1 MTIRH
6 ARDDLRLYLRLI
18 VMQVRAQAQY
28 RASLAIDIGSY
39 LAITSLEVTVVFIV
53 FGRFPTL
60 LGWRLGEVAL
70 LYSCTS
76 LTIGTAEWVGAGI
89 DTFAE
94 TIRRGEFDRVLLRP
108 VGVFTQVLGSDFR
121 LRRLGRLTQ
130 GAVGFVVALGWLPGL
145 RWTPAKLL
153 MLPLGI
159 SSGATVFLAIL
170 LLGATLCFWTV
181 ETTELTSVLYY
192 GGRELLSWPLTIY
205 TPSLQRVFLFVV
217 PLAFGGYVPLCF
229 ILGRALPFGM
239 PGAWAFAAPL
249 PAAIFAL
256 GAVGAWRLGIA
267 HYQSTG
273 S

>member
-1 MTIRH
+1 MIYH
-6 ARDDLRLYLRLI
+6 ALNDARLYLRLI

-28 RASLAIDIGSY
+28 RASLALDIATYFGV
-39 LAITSLEVTVVFIV
+39 TSLEFAVIFIV

-70 LYSCTS
+70 LYSFMS
-76 LTIGTAEWVGAGI
+76 LTFGTAELIGAGI
-89 DTFAE
+89 DNFAD
-94 TIRRGEFDRVLLRP
+94 TIRRGDFDRVLLRP

-130 GAVGFVVALGWLPGL
+130 GVMGFAVALRWLPDV
-145 RWTPAKLL
+145 RWTPAKVA

-159 SSGATVFLAIL
+159 ASGATIFLVIL

-181 ETTELTSVLYY
+181 ETTELTNVLTY
-192 GGRELLSWPLTIY
+192 GGREMLSWPITVY
-205 TPSLQRVFLFVV
+205 SPSLQRIFLFVV
-217 PLAFGGYVPLCF
+217 PLAFGSYVPVCF
-229 ILGRALPFGM
+229 ILGRALPFGTQ
-239 PGAWAFAAPL
+239 PAWAFAAPL
-249 PAAIFAL
+249 AAGLFAL
-256 GAVGAWRLGIA
+256 GGATLWRFGIA

>member
-1 MTIRH
+1 MIGN

-18 VMQVRAQAQY
+18 VMQVRSQAQY
-28 RASLAIDIGSY
+28 RASLAIDIGTY
-39 LAITSLEVTVVFIV
+39 LAVTGLEFTVVFIV

-70 LYSCTS
+70 LYSFTS
-76 LTIGTAEWVGAGI
+76 LAFGTAELIGAGI
-89 DTFAE
+89 DNFSE

-130 GAVGFVVALGWLPGL
+130 GAIGFVVALGWLPDL
-145 RWTPAKLL
+145 RWTPAKLV

-159 SSGATVFLAIL
+159 VSGATVFLAIL

-181 ETTELTSVLYY
+181 ETTELTNVLYY
-192 GGRELLSWPLTIY
+192 GGRELLSWPMSIY
-205 TPSLQRVFLFVV
+205 APSLQRIFLFVV
-217 PLAFGGYVPLCF
+217 PLAFGSYVPLCF
-229 ILGRALPFGM
+229 ILGRALPFDL
-239 PGAWAFAAPL
+239 PAAWAFAAPL
-249 PAAIFAL
+249 PAGIFAL
-256 GAVGAWRLGIA
+256 SALGVWRLGIA
-267 HYQSTG
+267 RYQSTG